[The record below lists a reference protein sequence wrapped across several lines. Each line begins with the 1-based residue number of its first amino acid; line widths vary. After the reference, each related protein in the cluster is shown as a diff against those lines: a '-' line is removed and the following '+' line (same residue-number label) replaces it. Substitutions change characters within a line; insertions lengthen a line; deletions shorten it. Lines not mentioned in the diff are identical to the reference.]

1 MGEGGAGG
9 GKQRVS
15 GGRVRLRGSEAKKG
29 DGGGREI
36 QALGFK
42 IREGM

>member
-1 MGEGGAGG
+1 MGEN
-9 GKQRVS
+9 RE
-15 GGRVRLRGSEAKKG
+15 SEAKKG

-42 IREGM
+42 FREGM